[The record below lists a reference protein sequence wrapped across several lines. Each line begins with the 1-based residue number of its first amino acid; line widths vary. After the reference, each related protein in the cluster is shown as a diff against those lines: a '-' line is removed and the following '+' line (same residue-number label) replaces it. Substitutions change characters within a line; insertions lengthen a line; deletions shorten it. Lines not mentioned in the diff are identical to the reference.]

1 MKRKNKHTLNSN
13 FSLYIVLFYLVLSI
27 FSALVFT
34 MLYRRSINNGNS
46 GIGWLLLTVLSVLFY
61 GIIAVSLV
69 KTSSPNHD
77 AGYYWLGVI
86 TICSNTLAII
96 LLILKL
102 IKGK

>member
-1 MKRKNKHTLNSN
+1 
-13 FSLYIVLFYLVLSI
+13 
-27 FSALVFT
+27 

-46 GIGWLLLTVLSVLFY
+46 GIGWLLLTGLSVLFY